1 MDAYAATHGDKVN
14 VLLLN
19 IEGVEKA
26 KKFKPGKL
34 SNVKH
39 GGIPS
44 QGLPDEFGLAYI
56 PHHVIIGTDGKVI
69 VNYNGFSFDKVPEP
83 EVKTE
88 AAESIFASASAPA
101 PAPAPAAEPPKVTIQ
116 WCGG

>member
-88 AAESIFASASAPA
+88 GIFTSA
-101 PAPAPAAEPPKVTIQ
+101 PAPAPAAEPPKVAIQ